1 MLQTIILVCLGVA
14 WALYVRQT
22 KATIK
27 ALKLQVHDHQLQ
39 EHAAR
44 NWCCCAIQRADNRD
58 ELLTAFRQF
67 VDTGR
72 EIIDYPE
79 RLAEFM
85 AVNGL
90 TQVQHMRNLIV
101 LDKVLKSFD

>member
-1 MLQTIILVCLGVA
+1 VVQTIVFALLALA
-14 WALYVRQT
+14 WAFYVRRT
-22 KATIK
+22 KTTIQN
-27 ALKLQVHDHQLQ
+27 LKLQVRDHQLQ
-39 EHAAR
+39 EHAAI

-90 TQVQHMRNLIV
+90 TQVQHMRNIIV